1 MAKFASDTFLDKPL
15 DYISGSVDRQIAC
28 SSSPASY
35 TEAASTYFLAGATM
49 SPASFTK
56 SNGDTNG
63 RKIRSASVSASVINT
78 GDATHVAYVS
88 DSGSL
93 LIYYTSC
100 TTQTLTASNT
110 VNFPAWD
117 IEIADPV

>member
-1 MAKFASDTFLDKPL
+1 
-15 DYISGSVDRQIAC
+15 
-28 SSSPASY
+28 
-35 TEAASTYFLAGATM
+35 M

-56 SNGDTNG
+56 ANGDTSG
-63 RKIRSASVSASVINT
+63 RKITSASVSASVINS

-117 IEIADPV
+117 IEIADPA

>member
-1 MAKFASDTFLDKPL
+1 MAKFASDAFLDKPL

-28 SSSPASY
+28 SSSPATY
-35 TEAASTYFLAGATM
+35 TQAASTYFLAGVAM
-49 SPASFTK
+49 SPSDFTK
-56 SNGDTNG
+56 SDGDTNG
-63 RKIRSASVSASVINT
+63 RKIRSASKSASVITT
-78 GDATHVAYVS
+78 GCATHVAYVS

-100 TTQTLTASNT
+100 TEQALTASNT

-117 IEIADPV
+117 IEIADPS